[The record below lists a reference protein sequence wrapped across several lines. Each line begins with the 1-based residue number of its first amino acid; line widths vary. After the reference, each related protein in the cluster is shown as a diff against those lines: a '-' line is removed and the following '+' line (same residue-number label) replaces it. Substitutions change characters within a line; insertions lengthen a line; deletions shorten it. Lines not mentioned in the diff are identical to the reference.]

1 MILHLHLREPKSTII
16 SCVALSVLLYLISIV
31 DVDISATAPL
41 TALTALHCTDNIS
54 LKVKDCAVDI
64 CQTAVVVW
72 PKLLVVFHSGDLS
85 GNWLALGNI
94 HLVSHCDTLRSQ

>member
-31 DVDISATAPL
+31 DVDISATAP
-41 TALTALHCTDNIS
+41 LTALHCTDNIS

-85 GNWLALGNI
+85 GNWLP
-94 HLVSHCDTLRSQ
+94 